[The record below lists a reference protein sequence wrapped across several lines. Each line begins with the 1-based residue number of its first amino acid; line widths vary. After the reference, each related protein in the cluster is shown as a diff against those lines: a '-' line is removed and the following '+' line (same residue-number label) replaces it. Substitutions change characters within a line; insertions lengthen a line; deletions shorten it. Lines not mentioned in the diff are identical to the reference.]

1 VDAAHRADRARRR
14 RRCDAGRR
22 RTAAGRARR
31 DLSRRSRRPRFLQE
45 GLAGVVAVEAAGRS
59 GVALPSRAHPDRIYA
74 WRSLVPQPAAVRPLV
89 PAQVANARVK
99 GLWLPDGDMD
109 LEQAYISMLYGRL
122 DELRE
127 RASGRLANVL
137 RQTGGTHQAR
147 AEREAFSAM
156 YSQQLAQFDAAEN
169 GLCFGRLDF
178 RDGERRYIGRLGMHG
193 KSEDYEQ
200 LLMDW
205 RAAAARPFYLATAV
219 APENVTLRRHI
230 ETRARKVVGLDD
242 EVLDLAAA
250 DPTRREG
257 LTGESALLAAMN
269 ASRTGRMS
277 DIVETI
283 QAEQDHI
290 IRSALAGVLVV
301 QGGPGTG
308 KTAVALHR
316 AAYLLYTHRRQLL
329 KRGVLVVGPNATF
342 LRYIG
347 QVLPSLGETSV
358 LLSTM
363 AGLYP
368 GITATAAEPPEAA
381 VIKGS
386 LRMARVIANAVRD
399 RQQVP
404 EGGLEVRFEH
414 DTCLISKQACA
425 KARERARRSRRP
437 HNQARHVFV
446 REMLSALTRQVAAR
460 LGANV
465 LGEANLLDE
474 ADIAELRQ
482 ELRADP
488 GVRTAIDALWPALT
502 PQELLAELFSSRRR
516 LASAAPSL
524 SAAEQALLLRGGGAE
539 PVRADGGGGEPGRVD
554 GEGGELGRAD
564 SESPGADGEGGE
576 LGRADGGPDGGSGEP
591 GRADSELH
599 WADSEPPGADGER
612 PGADGE
618 RPGADRE
625 RPGAG
630 GKRRRAGSEWTP
642 ADVPLLDE
650 AAELLGED
658 DLAARARAD
667 RERRARVGYAQ
678 GVLDIMSRDDDDDPE
693 ILMGADL
700 VDASRLAARHEED
713 EFLTAAER
721 AAADRTWAF
730 GHVIVDEAQELSEMA
745 WRMLMRRCPARS
757 MTIVGDV
764 AQTGDLA
771 GAASWEQVLAQY
783 LGDRWRLAG
792 LTINYRVPAEIMVVA
807 ADVLA
812 AIDPELEL
820 PRSVR
825 ESGAEPWR
833 LETAPGEFAGQLAAA
848 TMRAA
853 AQAGDGRL
861 AVIVPAARLGEL
873 GSAVAG
879 RISAGAQPAGA
890 QPAAPR
896 SAGARSASAQPAAPR
911 SPAPRSAAGAA
922 PADGKVALSATAGNT
937 TGGEGPELEEPVVV
951 LTVRQAKGL
960 EFDYVLIADPNQIL
974 AESPR
979 GLNDLYVGL
988 TRATQRLG
996 VVHSGPPPTV
1006 LAGLKPIGSVAEI
1019 G

>member
-1 VDAAHRADRARRR
+1 
-14 RRCDAGRR
+14 
-22 RTAAGRARR
+22 
-31 DLSRRSRRPRFLQE
+31 
-45 GLAGVVAVEAAGRS
+45 
-59 GVALPSRAHPDRIYA
+59 
-74 WRSLVPQPAAVRPLV
+74 
-89 PAQVANARVK
+89 
-99 GLWLPDGDMD
+99 MD
-109 LEQAYISMLYGRL
+109 LEQEYISMLYGRL
-122 DELRE
+122 DQLRE
-127 RASGRLANVL
+127 RASGRLASVL
-137 RQTGGTHQAR
+137 RQAGGTHQAR
-147 AEREAFSAM
+147 TEREAFSVM

-193 KSEDYEQ
+193 DSEDYEQ

-219 APENVTLRRHI
+219 APENVQRRRHI
-230 ETRARKVVGLDD
+230 GTRDRKVTGLDD
-242 EVLDLAAA
+242 EILDLAAA

-368 GITATAAEPPEAA
+368 GITATGAEAPEAA
-381 VIKGS
+381 VIKGG
-386 LRMARVIANAVRD
+386 LRMARVIAAAVRD

-404 EGGLEVRFEH
+404 AGGLEVTFEREVF
-414 DTCLISKQACA
+414 LISRQACA

-437 HNQARHVFV
+437 HNQARHVFA

-465 LGEANLLDE
+465 LGEANLLDA
-474 ADIAELRQ
+474 ADVAELRQ
-482 ELRADP
+482 ELRANP
-488 GVRTAIDALWPALT
+488 RVRAAIYRLWPALT
-502 PQELLAELFSSRRR
+502 AQQLLAELFSSGRR
-516 LASAAPSL
+516 LAAAAPGL
-524 SAAEQALLLRGGGAE
+524 SPAERALLLRA
-539 PVRADGGGGEPGRVD
+539 AGGEPGR
-554 GEGGELGRAD
+554 
-564 SESPGADGEGGE
+564 
-576 LGRADGGPDGGSGEP
+576 
-591 GRADSELH
+591 
-599 WADSEPPGADGER
+599 
-612 PGADGE
+612 
-618 RPGADRE
+618 
-625 RPGAG
+625 AG
-630 GKRRRAGSEWTP
+630 GEWTP

-658 DLAARARAD
+658 HSAARERAE

-693 ILMGADL
+693 ILLGADL
-700 VDASRLAARHEED
+700 VDASRLAARQEED
-713 EFLTAAER
+713 EFRTAAER

-730 GHVIVDEAQELSEMA
+730 GHIIVDEAQELSEMA

-771 GAASWEQVLAQY
+771 GAASWEQMLGHY
-783 LGDRWRLAG
+783 LGARWRLAG
-792 LTINYRVPAEIMVVA
+792 LTINYRAPAEIMAVA

-825 ESGAEPWR
+825 ESGAAPWR
-833 LETAPGEFAGQLAAA
+833 LEAAPAEFPGRLAAA
-848 TMRAA
+848 TTRAA
-853 AQAGDGRL
+853 AQAGEGRL

-873 GSAVAG
+873 GGAIAAVL
-879 RISAGAQPAGA
+879 PD
-890 QPAAPR
+890 AA
-896 SAGARSASAQPAAPR
+896 
-911 SPAPRSAAGAA
+911 SAAG
-922 PADGKVALSATAGNT
+922 V
-937 TGGEGPELEEPVVV
+937 TGGEDPELEKPVVV

-960 EFDYVLIADPNQIL
+960 EFDYVLIADPQQIL

-979 GLNDLYVGL
+979 GLNDLYVAL

-996 VVHSGPPPTV
+996 VVHAGPPPAV
-1006 LAGLKPIGSVAEI
+1006 LAGLKPIGSAAEI
-1019 G
+1019 S